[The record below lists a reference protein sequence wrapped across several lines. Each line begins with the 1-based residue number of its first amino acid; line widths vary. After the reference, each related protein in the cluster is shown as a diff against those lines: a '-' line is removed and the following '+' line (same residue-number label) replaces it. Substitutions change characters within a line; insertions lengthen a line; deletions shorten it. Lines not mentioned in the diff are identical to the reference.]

1 MNSKTIAVTLCLA
14 GLLCCAVA
22 YAQNRS
28 DRDASFFMGRVRYS
42 KNDGKDC
49 RGVGRNMTKLVS
61 QVSTIPIGDEKLV
74 SLTDEVLFE
83 TPFLFMNGHNDFKF
97 TDEELENLRIYL
109 EHGGFL
115 FASGCCTNPA
125 FPTAWR
131 REMNRLYPNESVRKL
146 PYDHP
151 VYRSFYRIDRVR
163 SLHRNQ
169 NVYFEGLFIEDRLVA
184 VICEDGLCC
193 AFSADNSCNVG
204 RGISPEE
211 GKKLALNLAVYAM
224 TH

>member
-1 MNSKTIAVTLCLA
+1 MTSKMTVLTLCSA
-14 GLLCCAVA
+14 ALLCCAVA
-22 YAQNRS
+22 YAQNLG
-28 DRDASFFMGRVRYS
+28 DRDASFFMGRVKYS
-42 KNDGKDC
+42 KNDGQDC
-49 RGVGRNMTKLVS
+49 RGVGRNMAKLVS

-74 SLTDEVLFE
+74 SLTDEELFE
-83 TPFLFMNGHNDFKF
+83 TPFLFMNGHNDFQL

-109 EHGGFL
+109 DHGGFL
-115 FASGCCTNPA
+115 FASGCCTNPE
-125 FPTAWR
+125 FPAAWR
-131 REMNRLYPNESVRKL
+131 REMNRLFPNESVRKL

-151 VYRSFYRIDRVR
+151 VYRSFYKIDSIR

-169 NVYFEGLFIEDRLVA
+169 DVHFEGLFIGDRLVA

-193 AFSADNSCNVG
+193 AFSANNSCNVG
-204 RGISPEE
+204 RGISPEQ